1 MDILHVRDS
10 WEPPTAV
17 TNRGGQNGS
26 RNDASKDRQ
35 KRAVVKLAASSEN
48 FDLTDEDAKPHEL
61 DELA

>member
-10 WEPPTAV
+10 WEPPAAV
-17 TNRGGQNGS
+17 TNRDGQRGS
-26 RNDASKDRQ
+26 RNDAPKDRQ
-35 KRAVVKLAASSEN
+35 KRVAVKLAASNEN